1 MSDISTDSNR
11 QKEAGMHVRN
21 IVMDLLLTLITCGL
35 YNFYIQYV
43 QINAINDILKTP
55 KYSFIMWLL
64 LTLVTCGMYHIY
76 HEYIMT
82 RDLVDAFPTPSGSME
97 PVVSIILTVMGL
109 PFIADAMML
118 HVRYFALF
126 EVSYIALLELLMHRI
141 LRYAK

>member
-43 QINAINDILKTP
+43 QINAVNDILKTP

-109 PFIADAMML
+109 PFIADAIQQNMIN
-118 HVRYFALF
+118 RFYG
-126 EVSYIALLELLMHRI
+126 STEL
-141 LRYAK
+141 

>member
-109 PFIADAMML
+109 PFIADAIQQNMIN
-118 HVRYFALF
+118 RFYG
-126 EVSYIALLELLMHRI
+126 STEL
-141 LRYAK
+141 

>member
-11 QKEAGMHVRN
+11 QNEAGMHVRN

-109 PFIADAMML
+109 PFIADAIQQNMIN
-118 HVRYFALF
+118 RFYG
-126 EVSYIALLELLMHRI
+126 STEL
-141 LRYAK
+141 